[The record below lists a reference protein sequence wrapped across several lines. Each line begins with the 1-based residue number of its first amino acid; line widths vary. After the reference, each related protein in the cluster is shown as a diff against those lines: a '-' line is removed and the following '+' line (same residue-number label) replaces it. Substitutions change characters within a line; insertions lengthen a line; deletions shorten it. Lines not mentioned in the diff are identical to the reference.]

1 MGVGCSFDGTQTLTA
16 KVRTAF
22 LVIALLALAIGL
34 SGCAST
40 LEAID
45 SFLEPAA
52 TDTPTPGPVSVKPA
66 ATNPPTPGAEPAV
79 PAASASPTPVAE
91 PVEAAIEPQVSTEVV
106 ADTALQ
112 PARRPAHVQAVVSAD
127 ELATAAG
134 IEILNS
140 GGSAADAAV
149 AVAAVLSLVQPYYSS
164 ALGGGTWALYYD
176 ADTGTVSSLDGV
188 GRAGSLAT
196 LADYSQ
202 RLYNRG
208 VHNSIVPGAWDG
220 WMLLLAE
227 HGKLDLQE
235 VLAPAIRLASDG
247 HPASRELVLWLS
259 YDPNTI
265 LSTPN
270 LARIY
275 APNGS
280 LVQVGELVYQDDMAR
295 TFLQLALA
303 YQIARG
309 QGHQAAIQAA
319 RDYFYRGPIAE
330 AIVAYSEQNNGY
342 FTLADFNN
350 FAGAIVD
357 PISIDY
363 SDEITV
369 FENPPN
375 SQGITMLL
383 ALNILKGMDLG
394 GDSIDDP
401 AVVHAQVEALKLAFA
416 DRYAYIGDPEWID
429 IPVAQLLS
437 DEHAQNQRA
446 RIDPNRAQSWPID
459 TILTELTPNNTTTF
473 SVVDAEGNGVA
484 VTTSLGAQFLV
495 AGDTGIHLNERMRFF
510 SIEEGNVNVVAPG
523 KKVRHTSNPYLVLRN
538 GRLFILGGS
547 TGADTQPQAQVQQFL
562 GIVEFGL
569 SAQAAVTQPRF
580 ISTAFPNGR
589 PPYQVRNTLQVE
601 SSFSAETVAALRG
614 LGHDVVVGQGI
625 WGEANYIVLDA
636 DGLNAQVGADPRI
649 STSSGI
655 VLPAPGQ

>member
-1 MGVGCSFDGTQTLTA
+1 MGMGRSSARTQTLTA
-16 KVRTAF
+16 KMRTAF

-40 LEAID
+40 IDAID

-52 TDTPTPGPVSVKPA
+52 TDTPTPGPVSMEPA
-66 ATNPPTPGAEPAV
+66 ATNTPTLVAEPAES
-79 PAASASPTPVAE
+79 AATASPAPGTE
-91 PVEAAIEPQVSTEVV
+91 PVREAAAEPQVSAEAV
-106 ADTALQ
+106 ADPALQ
-112 PARRPAHVQAVVSAD
+112 PAQRPALVQAVVSAD
-127 ELATAAG
+127 KLATAAG

-208 VHNSIVPGAWDG
+208 VHNAIVPGAWDG

-227 HGKLDLQE
+227 HGKLDLQV
-235 VLAPAIRLASDG
+235 VLGPAIRLARDG

-265 LSTPN
+265 LGTPN

-275 APNGS
+275 APNGR
-280 LVQVGELVYQDDMAR
+280 LVQVGEMVYQDDMAR

-303 YQIARG
+303 YQIVRG

-416 DRYAYIGDPEWID
+416 DRYAYIGDPEWLD
-429 IPVAQLLS
+429 IPIAQLLS

-446 RIDPNRAQSWPID
+446 RIDPNRAQ
-459 TILTELTPNNTTTF
+459 F
-473 SVVDAEGNGVA
+473 
-484 VTTSLGAQFLV
+484 
-495 AGDTGIHLNERMRFF
+495 
-510 SIEEGNVNVVAPG
+510 
-523 KKVRHTSNPYLVLRN
+523 
-538 GRLFILGGS
+538 
-547 TGADTQPQAQVQQFL
+547 
-562 GIVEFGL
+562 
-569 SAQAAVTQPRF
+569 
-580 ISTAFPNGR
+580 
-589 PPYQVRNTLQVE
+589 
-601 SSFSAETVAALRG
+601 
-614 LGHDVVVGQGI
+614 
-625 WGEANYIVLDA
+625 
-636 DGLNAQVGADPRI
+636 
-649 STSSGI
+649 
-655 VLPAPGQ
+655 